1 VRNGWTFTCVLVAAV
16 QLAGTAA
23 AQLVQTESGTVSGIH
38 STGLSVY
45 KGIPFAAPPVGDLRW
60 RPPAHAAS
68 WTGTRQAVAFAP
80 ACIQVGVSM
89 PGELPP
95 AVSEDCLYL
104 NIWAPA
110 KAETKTAHE
119 RLPVIVWI
127 YGGGYINGSA
137 SMPLYWGDQ
146 LAQKSVLIVTIA
158 YRLGPLGF
166 LALPELTRESPHH
179 SSGNYG
185 LMDQIAAL
193 EWIHRNIASF
203 GGDPKCVT
211 IAGQSSGSISV
222 SILMAS
228 PLAKGL
234 FQRAIGE
241 SGGLFEPLQL
251 APKFLLANA
260 EHEGEKYA
268 AALGAPSLKELRRLS
283 ASLLSGNAGGIVHAV
298 IEPYVLPLSPY
309 EAFTLGQQNDVPL
322 LIGSN
327 AEEARAMV
335 DVSQE
340 TAATFDRDLEHRVG
354 QLPPALL
361 AAYPH
366 ATDEEA
372 RQAQLGLE
380 RDLRFGWDMWAWARL
395 QAGTGKSPVFYYS
408 FRQRPPF
415 PAGSV
420 YAGWGA
426 SHFAELWYVFDHLDQ
441 SPWNWTAGD
450 WKLAEEMSSYWVNF
464 ARSGDPNGP
473 GLPSWAAFT
482 NAESK
487 VQYLAAPITVGGV
500 SNIQELS
507 VFDAVYSTVRGSPFA
522 DPAIAVSKGKP

>member
-1 VRNGWTFTCVLVAAV
+1 MRNGWKFTCVLVAAV
-16 QLAGTAA
+16 QLAGTSV
-23 AQLVQTESGTVSGIH
+23 AQHVVTESGTVAGIH
-38 STGLSVY
+38 SNGLSVY
-45 KGIPFAAPPVGDLRW
+45 KGIPFAAPPLGDLRW
-60 RPPAHAAS
+60 RPPARAAS
-68 WTGTRQAVAFAP
+68 WTGTRQAEAFAP
-80 ACIQVGVSM
+80 ACMQVGVSM
-89 PGELPP
+89 PGETPP
-95 AVSEDCLYL
+95 TVSEDCLYL

-119 RLPVIVWI
+119 RLPVVVWI

-137 SMPLYWGDQ
+137 AMPLYWGDQ
-146 LAQKSVLIVTIA
+146 LAQKNVILVTIA

-166 LALPELTRESPHH
+166 LALPELTRESTHH

-193 EWIHRNIASF
+193 EWIQRNIAAF

-251 APKFLLANA
+251 APKYLLANA

-268 AALGAPSLKELRRLS
+268 AALGAPSLKGLRGLP

-309 EAFTLGQQNDVPL
+309 EAFASGQQNDVPL

-327 AEEARAMV
+327 AEEARALV
-335 DVSQE
+335 DVSHE
-340 TAATFDRDLEHRVG
+340 TAATFDHDLEQSVG
-354 QLPPALL
+354 QLPPTLVT
-361 AAYPH
+361 AYPH

-372 RQAQLGLE
+372 RQAQLSLE

-408 FRQRPPF
+408 FRQQPPF
-415 PAGSV
+415 PASSV

-426 SHFAELWYVFDHLDQ
+426 SHFAELWYVFNHLDQ
-441 SPWNWTAGD
+441 SSWNWTTGD
-450 WKLAEEMSSYWVNF
+450 RKLAEEMSSYWVNF

-473 GLPSWAAFT
+473 GLPAWAAFT
-482 NAESK
+482 NAESS
-487 VQYLAAPITVGGV
+487 VQYLADPITVGGV
-500 SNIQELS
+500 ASIQGLS
-507 VFDAVYSTVRGSPFA
+507 VFDAVYTTVRRSPFGA
-522 DPAIAVSKGKP
+522 PAMAVSKGTP

>member
-1 VRNGWTFTCVLVAAV
+1 MRKQWGFVGIVVVAA
-16 QLAGTAA
+16 QLAGFAVS
-23 AQLVQTESGTVSGIH
+23 QQVLTESGAISGLR
-38 STGLSVY
+38 TNGVSVY
-45 KGIPFAAPPVGDLRW
+45 KGVPFAAPPVGDLRW
-60 RPPAHAAS
+60 RPPVHVPS
-68 WTGTRQAVAFAP
+68 WTGTRKAVEFAP
-80 ACIQVGVSM
+80 ACMQVGVSM
-89 PGELPP
+89 PGESPP

-104 NIWAPA
+104 NIWTPA
-110 KAETKTAHE
+110 KRTAHE
-119 RLPVIVWI
+119 HLPVVVWI

-146 LAQKSVLIVTIA
+146 LAKKGVVVVTIA

-166 LALPELTRESPHH
+166 LALPELTRESPRH

-193 EWIHRNIASF
+193 RWIQRNIAAF

-251 APKFLLANA
+251 APKYLLANA
-260 EHEGEKYA
+260 EHDGEKYA
-268 AALGAPSLKELRRLS
+268 GSLGATSLKELRRLP
-283 ASLLSGNAGGIVHAV
+283 ACRLTGNAGGIVHPV

-309 EAFTLGQQNDVPL
+309 EAFASGLQNDVPL

-327 AEEARAMV
+327 ADEARAIV
-335 DVSQE
+335 DVTHD
-340 TAATFDRDLEHRVG
+340 TAATFDSDLEHSVG

-372 RQAQLGLE
+372 RQAQLSLE

-395 QAGTGKSPVFYYS
+395 QVGTGKSPVFYYL
-408 FRQRPPF
+408 FREQPPF
-415 PAGSV
+415 PASSP

-441 SPWNWTAGD
+441 SPWKWTAGD
-450 WKLAEEMSSYWVNF
+450 RKLAEEMSSYWVNF
-464 ARSGDPNGP
+464 ARTGDPNGP
-473 GLPSWAAFT
+473 ALPPWPAFGS
-482 NAESK
+482 AESE
-487 VQYLAAPITVGGV
+487 VQYLGNPITVGGV
-500 SNIQELS
+500 ANIHGLS
-507 VFDAVYSTVRGSPFA
+507 VFDSVYTAVRGKPFA
-522 DPAIAVSKGKP
+522 AR